1 MKKLGKENGGEAGW
15 ETAPRTCLFG
25 CLLKVA
31 HEGENLSLIKLINSR
46 QLLAFIH
53 LAKSEKK
60 KKNKRLIMLTGLITH
75 RAAQCAVRTTQQISL
90 VSCVIL
96 ATVAV
101 WR

>member
-1 MKKLGKENGGEAGW
+1 MKLSVIKKLGKENGGEAGW

-53 LAKSEKK
+53 LAKLKK
-60 KKNKRLIMLTGLITH
+60 KKEKTNYVDRSDYT
-75 RAAQCAVRTTQQISL
+75 AQRSVQ
-90 VSCVIL
+90 
-96 ATVAV
+96 
-101 WR
+101 